1 MAEPIADVA
10 TAVSLGTRAR
20 QEDAVIADFAAG
32 AASGLAVLSD
42 GMGGHDDGDL
52 AARIIVSRVFTA
64 LSITGRTAAAGADD
78 LLDRLRHAVRFANE
92 SLRAHVEVGAGQEGM
107 GGTVVTAVIQDNALN
122 WISVGDSALYLYRNG
137 GLTRLNEIHSLAPQ
151 IDKMVELGEMDRESA
166 RSHPQRG
173 CLTSA
178 LVGADINRIDCPP
191 VPFPLLPGDIVLL
204 ASDGLESLEHD
215 RIAAILHRNRR
226 RSSRRMAQALME
238 AVALQK
244 APNQDNASVIV
255 IKPRVPESARPA
267 PRAEFAWSW
276 PSLRDGIGGWRHALA
291 APLRRGSQ
299 P

>member
-122 WISVGDSALYLYRNG
+122 WISVGDSALYLYRDG

-226 RSSRRMAQALME
+226 RSSRTMAQALME
-238 AVALQK
+238 AVAVQK

-255 IKPRVPESARPA
+255 IKPRVPASAWPA
-267 PRAEFAWSW
+267 PRAELTWSW

-291 APLRRGSQ
+291 APLRRRSQ